1 MTEFTPYSALIG
13 GALIGIA
20 AVLLRRFLG
29 RIAGISGI
37 FNGALARNS
46 DDRAWRMMFLIGLIT
61 AGALYQYVS
70 GQTLIT
76 RTDFSLPV
84 LLVAGVLVGFGTWLG
99 SGCTSGHGVCGIS
112 RLSVRSLVA
121 TSVFLAVGI
130 LTASGIKLL
139 WGGS

>member
-61 AGALYQYVS
+61 SGALYQYVS